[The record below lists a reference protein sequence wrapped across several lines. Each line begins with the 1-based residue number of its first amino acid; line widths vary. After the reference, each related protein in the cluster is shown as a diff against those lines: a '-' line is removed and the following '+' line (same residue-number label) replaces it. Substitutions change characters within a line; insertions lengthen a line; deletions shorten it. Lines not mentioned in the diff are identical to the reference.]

1 MAVYNPAPS
10 APMPS
15 VTTSVPSGSS
25 GAKKALGALGI
36 GAGLASGGW
45 IPAAIGGAASL
56 GSGLIGKHSNDKA
69 LKTEAN
75 ANAAALAY
83 QKEQDAK
90 AEARQAEIDS
100 KAEAAWN
107 AEQSRLA
114 PLRALKQQLAAGAAG
129 RMGYSVPDMSGPSAM
144 PQGWTPGQTAPGSI
158 ASLSRY
164 PGAMP
169 APVQDPE
176 TPPLPE
182 GITIADLVKG
192 NWGSRAGRVA

>member
-1 MAVYNPAPS
+1 MPPVVAAS
-10 APMPS
+10 AI
-15 VTTSVPSGSS
+15 TAAG
-25 GAKKALGALGI
+25 GLAGGAL
-36 GAGLASGGW
+36 ASR
-45 IPAAIGGAASL
+45 A
-56 GSGLIGKHSNDKA
+56 NNKA
-69 LKTEAN
+69 TKTQAD

-90 AEARQAEIDS
+90 AEARQAEIDR